1 MAEREREREDDD
13 RSIESNL
20 EALLQKKAGE
30 KPADGPED
38 ADVLDLDD
46 LGRDDQVGTDALA
59 VKALPQQDNEF
70 TCGRCFLV
78 KHRSQ
83 LADKKK
89 NVCRDCT

>member
-13 RSIESNL
+13 RSVESNL
-20 EALLQKKAGE
+20 EALMQKKAGE
-30 KPADGPED
+30 KPSETSDD

-59 VKALPQQDNEF
+59 VKSLPQQDNEF
-70 TCGRCFLV
+70 TCVSCYLV

-83 LADKKK
+83 HADKKK
-89 NVCRDCT
+89 NVCRDCA